1 MSEGTKYVVLVHS
14 QAQEIEVVAEKVESS
29 STNGSGVR
37 FLSGD
42 GSQLA
47 FFRLSD
53 EGSGWWAK
61 DAGKQSKAAPP
72 ALPPAPHVRRRP
84 PR

>member
-14 QAQEIEVVAEKVESS
+14 QAQEIEVVAEKTEPLMGGNAVS
-29 STNGSGVR
+29 

-53 EGSGWWAK
+53 EGSGWWVK
-61 DAGKQSKAAPP
+61 DAGKQSKAARP
-72 ALPPAPHVRRRP
+72 A
-84 PR
+84 